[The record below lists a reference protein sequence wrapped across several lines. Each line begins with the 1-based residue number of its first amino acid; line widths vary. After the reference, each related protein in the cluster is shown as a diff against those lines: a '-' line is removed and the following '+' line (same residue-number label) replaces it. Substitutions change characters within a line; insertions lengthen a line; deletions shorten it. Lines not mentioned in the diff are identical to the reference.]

1 MDIFAEMERH
11 GHEQVVF
18 CYDKQSGLK
27 MVVGIHS
34 TALGPALGGCRMW
47 TYAKDDDAV
56 QDVLRLS
63 EGMTYKN
70 AAMGLDL
77 GGGKTVVIAAPDAD
91 REALFEAVGRFIESL
106 GGRYVTAEDV
116 GTTTEDMA
124 VVARQTTHVRG
135 LKGASGDPSSA
146 TSVGVFVSIEAALK
160 EAYGSG
166 EIAGR
171 TFAVQGLGH
180 VGRYLVDQLTAEGGH
195 VVVTDID
202 PAKVSS
208 ALTNPNVS
216 AVEPDQIYDVV
227 GAAFVP
233 CALGAILND
242 QTIPRLRVKVVA
254 GSANN
259 QLAEPRHGAM
269 LAERGILYAPDFIVN
284 GGGVINVADEMN
296 PGGYN
301 KERAALRV
309 LGIRQRL
316 KEIFRISREGH
327 MLPVEAANH
336 LAEERIRREG
346 HAGIYLAHPAKTN

>member
-1 MDIFAEMERH
+1 MDIFQEMERH
-11 GHEQVVF
+11 GHEQMVF
-18 CYDKQSGLK
+18 CYDKATGLK
-27 MVVGIHS
+27 MVIGIHS

-47 TYAKDDDAV
+47 RYAKDEDAIR
-56 QDVLRLS
+56 DVLRLS

-77 GGGKTVVIAAPDAD
+77 GGGKTVVMAPAD
-91 REALFEAVGRFIESL
+91 GDRVALFEAIGRFVESL

-116 GTTTEDMA
+116 GTSTEDMA
-124 VVARQTTHVRG
+124 VMARQTSHVRG
-135 LKGASGDPSSA
+135 LQGASGDPSSA
-146 TSVGVFVSIEAALK
+146 TALGVFVSIEAALK
-160 EAYGSG
+160 EAFGSG

-180 VGRYLVDQLTAEGGH
+180 VGRYLVEQLTAEGGQ

-202 PAKVSS
+202 PDKVKA
-208 ALTNPNVS
+208 ALVNPSVR
-216 AVEPDQIYDVV
+216 AVEPDDIYDVP

-233 CALGAILND
+233 CALGAVLND
-242 QTIPRLRVKVVA
+242 QTIPRLKVRVVA

-301 KERAALRV
+301 HERAEKRV
-309 LGIRQRL
+309 LGIRQLLEDVFRL
-316 KEIFRISREGH
+316 SRQQH
-327 MLPVEAANH
+327 LLPVEAAIRI
-336 LAEERIRREG
+336 AEERIAKRGRT
-346 HAGIYLAHPAKTN
+346 GIYLTHPSKTN

>member
-1 MDIFAEMERH
+1 MDIFEEMERH
-11 GHEQVVF
+11 GHEQLVF
-18 CYDKQSGLK
+18 CYDKATGLK
-27 MVVGIHS
+27 MVIGIHS

-47 TYAKDDDAV
+47 RYAKDEDAV
-56 QDVLRLS
+56 RDVLRLS

-77 GGGKTVVIAAPDAD
+77 GGGKTVMMAPADAD
-91 REALFEAVGRFIESL
+91 REAVFEAVGRFVESL

-116 GTTTEDMA
+116 GTSTDDMA
-124 VVARQTTHVRG
+124 VVARQTRHVRG

-146 TSVGVFVSIEAALK
+146 TALGVFVSIEAALK
-160 EAYGSG
+160 EALGSG

-180 VGRYLVDQLTAEGGH
+180 VGRYLVEQLTAEGGQ

-202 PAKVSS
+202 PAKVDA
-208 ALTNPNVS
+208 ALTNP
-216 AVEPDQIYDVV
+216 AVTAVAPDDIYDVAA
-227 GAAFVP
+227 AAFVP

-269 LAERGILYAPDFIVN
+269 LAERDILYAPDFIVN
-284 GGGVINVADEMN
+284 GGGVINVADEME

-301 KERAALRV
+301 HERAEKRV

-316 KEIFRISREGH
+316 EEVFRLSRQSH
-327 MLPVEAANH
+327 LLPVEAAIRI
-336 LAEERIRREG
+336 AEERIKAKG
-346 HAGIYLAHPAKTN
+346 HSGIYLAHPTKAS